1 MLALQEMLPN
11 LGRTYDL
18 GVIFKS
24 PCDSKILNELPCNN
38 KQITSN
44 LLCCKHSNET
54 ISST

>member
-38 KQITSN
+38 KQITS
-44 LLCCKHSNET
+44 
-54 ISST
+54 